1 MNMQPKGNF
10 EVDEDLELPLPVV
23 STDEEEAYGIE
34 ELFFSRTDER
44 GIIQSYNDTFERI
57 AGFAPGELMGAPH
70 KLVRHGDVPKAV
82 FWLLW
87 NGLKAGVPVG
97 AYVKNRT
104 KSGKYYWVYA
114 VASPI
119 SGGFLSVRMKPSS
132 QLFAQV
138 QELYQAAL
146 RDEQELGLSAED
158 SAHRLLKQLQGLG
171 FPTYAM
177 LQSHAFYTEFE
188 ARRDAL
194 DLAKDPVL
202 TSVDVIT
209 SNTAIFQR
217 ELALLAR
224 KFDHAVLL
232 ITNMEIVANK
242 QQVGQ
247 SVLRAIAQ
255 NYSMKMRGIEGHL
268 ANVRVHEELEGI
280 WGVSRDQNTYFLL
293 CAAHLM
299 EDMTAQ
305 FDDQARQVED
315 ASKDLDTGF
324 LHDLLS
330 GYKDQSLTAVGQSVE
345 AALKIKSG
353 TEYLRELILALSNIR
368 SACRVEMARLAK
380 AVSGLEEILTS
391 LETFHRDVDAHLDTI
406 LTAADEIVK
415 GVNQSMNDPAQ
426 TSQAA

>member
-1 MNMQPKGNF
+1 MNMQPIGQF
-10 EVDEDLELPLPVV
+10 EADEDLDLPL
-23 STDEEEAYGIE
+23 SITGNNDEETYGIE

-44 GIIQSYNDTFERI
+44 GVIQSYNDTFERI

-119 SGGFLSVRMKPSS
+119 TGGFLSVRMKPTSA
-132 QLFAQV
+132 LFAQV
-138 QELYQAAL
+138 QELYKTAL
-146 RDEQELGLSAED
+146 QDEQDQALSAED
-158 SAHRLLKQLQGLG
+158 SAHRLLEKLKSLG
-171 FPTYAM
+171 FATYAM
-177 LQSHAFYTEFE
+177 FQSHAFYTEFE
-188 ARRDAL
+188 ARRETL
-194 DLAKDPVL
+194 SLAKDPVL

-209 SNTAIFQR
+209 SNAAIFQR

-224 KFDHAVLL
+224 QFDHAVLL

-255 NYSMKMRGIEGHL
+255 NYSMKMRGIENHL
-268 ANVRVHEELEGI
+268 AKIRVHEELQGT

-305 FDDQARQVED
+305 FDDQARQVEG
-315 ASKDLDTGF
+315 ASEDLDTGF

-330 GYKDQSLTAVGQSVE
+330 SYKDQSHIAVGQSVE

-368 SACRVEMARLAK
+368 IACRVEMARLAD
-380 AVSGLEEILTS
+380 AVSGLEEILAS
-391 LETFHRDVDAHLDTI
+391 LETFHSDVDAHLDTI

-426 TSQAA
+426 TSRAA

>member
-44 GIIQSYNDTFERI
+44 GVIQSYNDTFERI
-57 AGFAPGELMGAPH
+57 AGFTPGELMGAPH

-119 SGGFLSVRMKPSS
+119 TDGFLSVRMKPSS
-132 QLFAQV
+132 PLFAQV
-138 QELYQAAL
+138 QKLYQAAL

-158 SAHRLLKQLQGLG
+158 SAHRLLEQLQSLG

-177 LQSHAFYTEFE
+177 FQSHAFYTEFE

-268 ANVRVHEELEGI
+268 ANVRVHEELDGI

-315 ASKDLDTGF
+315 ASMDLDTGF
-324 LHDLLS
+324 LHDLLNS
-330 GYKDQSLTAVGQSVE
+330 YKDQSLTAVGQSVE

-368 SACRVEMARLAK
+368 IACRVEMARLAN

>member
-1 MNMQPKGNF
+1 MQPKGNF

-368 SACRVEMARLAK
+368 IACRVEMARLAK